1 VFANEPE
8 HGIEIASR
16 IVTGTCSVNGGP
28 ASGGGAPFGGRKD
41 SGLGY
46 ERDVEGLE
54 SFLELKSVTLPPD
67 YQPAGYS
74 Y

>member
-1 VFANEPE
+1 VFATDPE

-16 IVTGTCSVNGGP
+16 IVTGTCAINLGP
-28 ASGGGAPFGGRKD
+28 ASGGGAPFGGRKE

-54 SFLELKSVTLPPD
+54 SFLRLKSVTLP
-67 YQPAGYS
+67 AGYEPAAP
-74 Y
+74 

>member
-1 VFANEPE
+1 VP
-8 HGIEIASR
+8 
-16 IVTGTCSVNGGP
+16 
-28 ASGGGAPFGGRKD
+28 
-41 SGLGY
+41 Y

-67 YQPAGYS
+67 YQPANHS